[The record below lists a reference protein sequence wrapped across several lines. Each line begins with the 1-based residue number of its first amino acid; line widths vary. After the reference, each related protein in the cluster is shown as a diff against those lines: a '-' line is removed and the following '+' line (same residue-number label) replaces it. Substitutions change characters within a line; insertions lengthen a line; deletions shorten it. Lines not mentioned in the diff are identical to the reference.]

1 MKTFTLKRWQ
11 IGAYVAPSIPN
22 SALGLPIA
30 VYLPAF
36 YAEQAGISVAM
47 VGAIFML
54 ARFWDVITDPV
65 MGMVSDRYSTRWGRR
80 RHWIVLSVPIIML
93 AAWQIFMPPENVGI
107 LHLLSWMFILYIGY
121 TLLTISHIS
130 WGAELTPD
138 YHERSRVQGWRE
150 FALVLGM
157 TTVLAL
163 PAIIEVAA
171 SMGASAPVETTEEI
185 IGGASAPTEVAEV
198 RDEGREAVGR
208 TRVAAMGWFII
219 ILLPITVALAVV
231 LVKER
236 KTKTQP
242 QIAWGEFWGVLKNNK
257 AVRRLLLVDII
268 VGFGP
273 SVSGALYIWFIAY
286 YVGYGDWASRILLL
300 YFVAAFMGV
309 PFWIQLS
316 YRLGKHK
323 ALTVSLIY
331 ACVVL
336 ATYLFS
342 NNAPFWLVLVLN
354 FAYGLAYGA
363 GPFLLRSMMA
373 DVRDYDRLETGQER
387 TGLYFSLLTLT
398 SKIGA
403 ALAVGL
409 ALTLLGVFGFDPAIG
424 LENSQGAINS
434 VAYMFVFFPMIV
446 YALAAWLIWTFPLDQ
461 AEQERLRLAIDAKQK
476 SSGDHGALDQFV
488 GVSPPRGEIEDQPA
502 D

>member
-1 MKTFTLKRWQ
+1 MKNFSLKRWQ
-11 IGAYVAPSIPN
+11 IASYAAPSIPN

-54 ARFWDVITDPV
+54 ARFWDVITDPIL
-65 MGMVSDRYSTRWGRR
+65 GIVSDRYATRWGRR
-80 RHWIVLSVPIIML
+80 RHWMVLCVPIIML
-93 AAWQIFMPPENVGI
+93 SAWQIFMPPDNVGI
-107 LHLLSWMFILYIGY
+107 AHLLIWMFVLYVGY

-150 FALVLGM
+150 FALILGM

-163 PAIIEVAA
+163 PAIIEIAGPAA
-171 SMGASAPVETTEEI
+171 TV
-185 IGGASAPTEVAEV
+185 APTETEAVLTSEAEAPIAAVA
-198 RDEGREAVGR
+198 RDDGHEAVGR
-208 TRVAAMGWFII
+208 SKIAAMGWFII
-219 ILLPITVALAVV
+219 ILLPVTVAIAVLV
-231 LVKER
+231 VKER
-236 KTKTQP
+236 KVETHP
-242 QIAWGEFWGVLKNNK
+242 QIQWRELWGVLRQNK

-300 YFVAAFMGV
+300 YFVAAFIGV

-323 ALTVSLIY
+323 ALTVALVYASAVLI
-331 ACVVL
+331 
-336 ATYLFS
+336 TYLFS
-342 NNAPFWLVLVLN
+342 NNAPFSVVLLLN
-354 FAYGLAYGA
+354 FMYGLAYGA

-387 TGLYFSLLTLT
+387 TGLYFSLLTMT
-398 SKIGA
+398 SKVGA

-409 ALTLLGVFGFDPAIG
+409 TLMLLGVFGFDPVLG
-424 LENSQGAINS
+424 EQNTQTSINA
-434 VAYMFVFFPMIV
+434 VALMFVFFPMAT
-446 YALAAWLIWTFPLDQ
+446 YGLGAYLIWTFPLDQ
-461 AEQERLRLAIDAKQK
+461 AEQERLRLAIEAKQK
-476 SSGDHGALDQFV
+476 THGDHGGIDQFV
-488 GVSPPRGEIEDQPA
+488 GMSPPRGEIEDQPTE
-502 D
+502 